1 MNRCRVVGHGPAR
14 MNNFGGHVVLVINL
28 WVIFN
33 DAPIFFHRVGD
44 VERFGSY
51 HGQFDVR

>member
-1 MNRCRVVGHGPAR
+1 